1 MAATTAERPQT
12 GGPRIAPGSKAE
24 IGRVN
29 ALIAA
34 AIGRTMGTT
43 APPRIFT
50 TLPRHRSLYRRWL
63 RFAGGLM
70 PGGKLPRADSE
81 LVILRVAHNCGS
93 DYEWAHH
100 ERMGQAAGLTEVQV
114 HAAAGDAPGD
124 GTEGT
129 PFDERQRL
137 LFRAADE
144 LHEHHDISDEL
155 WASLAAE
162 LSETELIE
170 LCMLVGHYEMLAMT
184 LNALRVQ
191 PDEFR
196 PGGPTV
202 VARLLGRL
210 RS

>member
-1 MAATTAERPQT
+1 MAATTTAERKRVA
-12 GGPRIAPGSKAE
+12 GPRIAPGTRVQ

-29 ALIAA
+29 GLIATV
-34 AIGRTMGTT
+34 IGRTMGTT

-50 TLPRHRSLYRRWL
+50 TLSRHRRLYRPWL
-63 RFAGGLM
+63 RFAGALM
-70 PGGKLPRADSE
+70 PGGRLPRTDSE

-93 DYEWAHH
+93 DYEWGHH
-100 ERMGQAAGLTEVQV
+100 ERMGEAAGLSAAQVQ
-114 HAAAGDAPGD
+114 AAAGDAPGD
-124 GTEGT
+124 GSLFE
-129 PFDERQRL
+129 ERQRL
-137 LFRAADE
+137 LLRAADE
-144 LHEHHDISDEL
+144 LHERRDISDEL

-170 LCMLVGHYEMLAMT
+170 LCMLIGHYEMLAMT

-196 PGGPTV
+196 PGGPTFI
-202 VARLLGRL
+202 ARALGRL